1 MKNEKNVNKMNDL
14 KYSGD
19 AAAGCSAGHED
30 GCDGS
35 TGTGKTVLLYF
46 IFYNFWKI
54 FSKTYLN
61 IS

>member
-1 MKNEKNVNKMNDL
+1 MNDL